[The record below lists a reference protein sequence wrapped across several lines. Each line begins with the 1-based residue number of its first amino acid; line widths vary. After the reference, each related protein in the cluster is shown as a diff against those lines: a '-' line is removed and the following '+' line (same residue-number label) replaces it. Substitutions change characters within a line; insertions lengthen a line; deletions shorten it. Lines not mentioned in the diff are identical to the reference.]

1 MKIYYIPGL
10 GADLRLFNPML
21 PQLPGKEILWPK
33 LLGKNLE
40 ELAKQIIEINQ
51 IKESDLIIGFSFG
64 AQIAKEIKHLIP
76 NIKVVGISSVMNSDE
91 LTFSFKLYARFA
103 QWIPNFIIKKLIFA
117 FGIKHAAQ
125 NSRGL
130 TKDDISLLKKQSLDL
145 NMDFFKR
152 TLNLCA
158 CWQNNKE
165 VPMLKINGEL
175 DTVIPYD
182 ENKCDVVVK
191 DAGHLITYTHA
202 TQLVAEIKKYAKV

>member
-33 LLGKNLE
+33 VLGKSLE
-40 ELAKQIIEINQ
+40 DLAKQIIEINQ

-64 AQIAKEIKHLIP
+64 AQIAKEIKLLIP

-91 LTFSFKLYARFA
+91 LTFSFKLYARIA
-103 QWIPNFIIKKLIFA
+103 KWVPNFILKRLILA
-117 FGIKHAAQ
+117 FGIKHATQ
-125 NSRGL
+125 NSRDL

-158 CWQNNKE
+158 CWQNNKKA
-165 VPMLKINGEL
+165 PILQINGEF

-182 ENKCDVVVK
+182 KNKCDVVVQE
-191 DAGHLITYTHA
+191 AGHLITYTHA
-202 TQLVAEIKKYAKV
+202 DVLVQEIKKYAKI